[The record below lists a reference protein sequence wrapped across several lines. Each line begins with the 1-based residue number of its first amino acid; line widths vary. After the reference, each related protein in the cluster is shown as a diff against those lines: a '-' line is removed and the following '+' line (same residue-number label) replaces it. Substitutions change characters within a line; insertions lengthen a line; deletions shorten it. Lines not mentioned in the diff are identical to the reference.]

1 MICIPR
7 FMEIDSC
14 IQKLGMEG
22 INMQSDSRVYFQI
35 IKIWKVHKNDKM
47 LVKVTANEHS
57 MEFGLQVWRKML
69 EKKVVPDLFTY
80 NLLLRSVRDCGLG
93 DVHVA
98 LDVFNRITG
107 ENKISKVNSYLYFSV
122 IFSSSYDI
130 CTFVCVILLSLV
142 S

>member
-1 MICIPR
+1 MASRGMICIPR

-57 MEFGLQVWRKML
+57 MEFGL
-69 EKKVVPDLFTY
+69 
-80 NLLLRSVRDCGLG
+80 
-93 DVHVA
+93 
-98 LDVFNRITG
+98 
-107 ENKISKVNSYLYFSV
+107 
-122 IFSSSYDI
+122 
-130 CTFVCVILLSLV
+130 
-142 S
+142 